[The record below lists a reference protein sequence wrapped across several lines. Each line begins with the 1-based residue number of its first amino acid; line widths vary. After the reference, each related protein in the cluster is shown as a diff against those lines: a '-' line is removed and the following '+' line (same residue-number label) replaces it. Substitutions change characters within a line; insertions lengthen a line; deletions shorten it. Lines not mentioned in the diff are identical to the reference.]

1 MSVLE
6 NERNYLLKGGVVMLQ
21 DWGELRVSV
30 VFTVTEHQRCLKLG
44 TQLSLSVWLP
54 FTACQAAGSP
64 ADVNRLIFK
73 K

>member
-44 TQLSLSVWLP
+44 TQLSLSV
-54 FTACQAAGSP
+54 
-64 ADVNRLIFK
+64 
-73 K
+73 